1 MTLSALEITRK
12 AIIYRAN
19 HRGTKE
25 ADHVIGGFIRTHLAA
40 FSDAQIPAL
49 KTLIDFDDVTF
60 FQQVESPDADFVVL
74 TEAFKAYKAGL

>member
-25 ADHVIGGFIRTHLAA
+25 ADHVIGGFIRTHLAG
-40 FSDAQIPAL
+40 FSDAQVPAL
-49 KTLIDFDDVTF
+49 KALIDLDDVTF
-60 FQQVESPDADFVVL
+60 FQQVDAPDDGFVELV
-74 TEAFKAYKAGL
+74 EAFKAYKAGL